1 MWNESMYNIY
11 FTDKNKYEDIYEKRI
26 KSENAYIFDFF
37 INGKQAFFFY
47 HKDIMN
53 MISKIS
59 FLDKKVSDI
68 LNYLPKAAKELYIKK
83 SLIDEILYTNEIE
96 GVISTRKEINDIIN
110 TIKNNQ
116 KVKPNKINSLIN
128 KYLFLMDNNHDDIK
142 NCNDVRKLYDELF
155 LDDIIAYDELDKP
168 DGIIFRKNKVKL
180 YNDSGNLIHEGIMPE
195 ASIIDL
201 MGKIILFLN
210 DERVEPI
217 IRISVFHYV
226 FSYIHPFY
234 DGNGRTNR
242 FISSLYLKSVYN
254 PIISFRLSLTI
265 KENKKQYYDAF
276 EKTNDKR
283 NNGDITTFVY
293 EFINI
298 IEKAYEKTYEYLNI
312 KKGELEDLNDKIFN
326 NESLSENEKSILWL
340 LAQVEVFKGEK
351 PSIKLIADFINVSEP
366 TARKS
371 LNSLLYKKLI
381 KEEKESKNKI
391 YSILDL

>member
-1 MWNESMYNIY
+1 
-11 FTDKNKYEDIYEKRI
+11 
-26 KSENAYIFDFF
+26 
-37 INGKQAFFFY
+37 
-47 HKDIMN
+47 

-128 KYLFLMDNNHDDIK
+128 RYVFLMDNNPENIK
-142 NCNDVRKLYDELF
+142 NCNDVRKLYDELV

-242 FISSLYLKSVYN
+242 FISSLYLKFVYN

-371 LNSLLYKKLI
+371 LNSLLDKKLI